1 MELLNPPPM
10 KKPILFSLVF
20 FLSLSVFSQ
29 VKQLEINQEPGK
41 GNVSDLKWL
50 EGFWIGSGFG
60 GECEEVWMPAIDG
73 NMIGTF
79 RFWSEGK
86 LIFSEFMNI
95 VQEGETFSLKLKHFN
110 ADLSPWEEKEEWT
123 TFRLVEVGENTVYFH
138 GLTMKR
144 EGDEIKLWL
153 ALTEG
158 GIRKIE
164 ELNYVKREF

>member
-1 MELLNPPPM
+1 MEKSLLFLT
-10 KKPILFSLVF
+10 LFFISF
-20 FLSLSVFSQ
+20 MAFSQ
-29 VKQLEINQEPGK
+29 VKQLEKDQDPGK
-41 GNVSDLKWL
+41 GNVSELEWL
-50 EGFWIGSGFG
+50 EGFWTGEGFG
-60 GECEEVWMPAIDG
+60 GECEEVWMPEVDG

-110 ADLSPWEEKEEWT
+110 PDLSPWEEKDEWT
-123 TFRLVEVGENTVYFH
+123 TFRLVEVARNTVYFH

-153 ALTEG
+153 ALTEDG
-158 GIRKIE
+158 VRTIE
-164 ELNYVKREF
+164 ELSYVKREF

>member
-1 MELLNPPPM
+1 
-10 KKPILFSLVF
+10 
-20 FLSLSVFSQ
+20 
-29 VKQLEINQEPGK
+29 
-41 GNVSDLKWL
+41 
-50 EGFWIGSGFG
+50 
-60 GECEEVWMPAIDG
+60 MPAVDG
-73 NMIGTF
+73 SMIGTF

-86 LIFSEFMNI
+86 LVFSEFMHI

-144 EGDEIKLWL
+144 EGDEITLWL

-158 GIRKIE
+158 GVRTIE
-164 ELNYVKREF
+164 ELKYVKKAF

>member
-1 MELLNPPPM
+1 M
-10 KKPILFSLVF
+10 KKPLLTTLLFLICSITIA
-20 FLSLSVFSQ
+20 Q
-29 VKQLEINQEPGK
+29 VKQLENDQEPGK
-41 GNVSDLKWL
+41 GNVSDLDWL
-50 EGFWIGSGFG
+50 VGFWTGTGFG
-60 GECEEVWMPAIDG
+60 GECEEVWMPAVDG

-123 TFRLVEVGENTVYFH
+123 IFRLVEVGENIVWFS

-144 EGDEIKLWL
+144 EGDEISLWL
-153 ALTEG
+153 ALTEDG
-158 GIRKIE
+158 VRTIE
-164 ELNYVKREF
+164 ELKYVKSEF